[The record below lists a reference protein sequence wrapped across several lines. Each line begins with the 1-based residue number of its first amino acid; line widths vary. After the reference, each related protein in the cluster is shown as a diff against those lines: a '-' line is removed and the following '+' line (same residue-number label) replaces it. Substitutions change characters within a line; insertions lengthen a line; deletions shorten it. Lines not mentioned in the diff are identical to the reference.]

1 MRRLVGEQ
9 DTPGGTALKR
19 SPPNGYAGKFSTPYC
34 VAAGF
39 IDRRAGLGQFTDEHV
54 RDPALCSLA
63 SRISYVVD
71 PDDEY
76 PRNYTGRLRVTLRDG
91 STIEARK
98 GHLRGGARE
107 PLSEA
112 DIDEKFLDNVRFGG
126 GTPLYAATLKGE
138 LAAIAAGGPVKLNSG
153 FD

>member
-1 MRRLVGEQ
+1 VHRLWE
-9 DTPGGTALKR
+9 PISLKR

-54 RDPALCSLA
+54 RNPALLALA
-63 SRISYVVD
+63 SRVSYVVD

-76 PRNYTGRLRVTLRDG
+76 PRNYTGRIRVTLRDG

-98 GHLRGGARE
+98 SHLRGGARE

-112 DIDEKFLDNVRFGG
+112 DIDAKFLDNVRFGG
-126 GTPLYAATLKGE
+126 GSPRFAASLQAA
-138 LAAIAAGGPVKLNSG
+138 LAAIAAGGPVRLNPG
-153 FD
+153 IE